1 MNGQPFSTGCT
12 ARYRQGLVCALFGLC
27 LGTAAW
33 ADEPTA
39 EPFAGAPKTAEPPL
53 AAEPAPGPQ
62 PPRRIDPLVT
72 LQALSRY
79 LTPYDM
85 AELSRFM
92 FEVVMD
98 FFKGTQ
104 EASLPPDLAFKLA
117 VLEQRFKR
125 EGDVYMQQVL
135 RDLDRDIRRFL
146 SENLPFLP
154 PLPAMPELRA
164 RNGD

>member
-1 MNGQPFSTGCT
+1 MNGQPLSSGII
-12 ARYRQGLVCALFGLC
+12 ARYRQGLACTLFALC
-27 LGTAAW
+27 LGTGAW
-33 ADEPTA
+33 ANQPPIDSTA
-39 EPFAGAPKTAEPPL
+39 L
-53 AAEPAPGPQ
+53 AAQPAETPAVPEPATGTQ
-62 PPRRIDPLVT
+62 PPRQVDPAAA

-85 AELSRFM
+85 AELSRYL

-104 EASLPPDLAFKLA
+104 EAKLPPDLAFKLA

-135 RDLDRDIRRFL
+135 RDLDRNIRRFL
-146 SENLPFLP
+146 SEILRIP
-154 PLPAMPELRA
+154 PLPALPELSA
-164 RNGD
+164 KNGN